1 MKVEIWSDIV
11 CPWCYIGKRRFE
23 EALEEFDREVEVEWK
38 SFELDPSTPRDVDIP
53 LVKALAKKYRTSETQ
68 AQQMIDRMADA
79 GAEEG
84 IEFRFD
90 DAKPANTFDAHRVL
104 HFAKSQGLGDPMKER
119 LMLAY
124 FTEGRAIS
132 ESDVLVELARDVGLD
147 ADGTRAVLAS
157 DDYATEVRQDE
168 QQAQQ
173 IGVRGVPFFVID
185 GKYGVSGAQPS
196 DALVQILQKAAAES
210 IQLVDADGEVCGP
223 DGCAVDAS

>member
-23 EALEEFDREVEVEWK
+23 DALEEFDQEVEVEWK
-38 SFELDPSTPRDVDIP
+38 SFELDPSTPRDVDTP
-53 LVKALAKKYRTSETQ
+53 LVQALAKKYRTSEMQ

-104 HFAKSQGLGDPMKER
+104 HFARSQGLGDPMKER

-124 FTEGRAIS
+124 FTEGRSIS
-132 ESDVLVELARDVGLD
+132 ETDVLVELAEDVGLD
-147 ADGTRAVLAS
+147 AEETRAVLAS

-173 IGVRGVPFFVID
+173 IGVRGVPFFVVD
-185 GKYGVSGAQPS
+185 GRYGVSGAQPA
-196 DALVQILQKAAAES
+196 DALRQIFERASAES
-210 IQLVDADGEVCGP
+210 IQTIADVEACGP
-223 DGCAVDAS
+223 DGCET